1 MKSARTSWLFLLAI
15 LALAFGLRWR
25 GICHQLP
32 QWTYLDGFVEL
43 VQTQYLRDP
52 LSVKWPDMN
61 LGYYPYLTS
70 ATAAV
75 LPDMPAARGEGG
87 AAESILEASRE
98 PWVRVRFA
106 AILLSLGA
114 VVGAWGIARRF
125 VSSSFALL
133 AAAIVATSLV
143 HVTFSSEQR
152 PHGPASGMVALA
164 LWATLAF
171 REQGTARSLSI
182 AMLAL
187 CLAVAALQSSFALL
201 VPLAIAWR
209 WRDTSTTG
217 RRSLVP
223 AAIAGLALLAVT
235 VRLAYP
241 FHFDERSGSAGEY
254 DTGAE
259 TVWMGGHALYTER
272 FHARGFGVLA
282 KTFAGFDPLLL
293 ALALGS
299 VVLWLVARLRGR
311 LALSR
316 ERTAALWTCL
326 GYTLPFVLVFGI
338 YDMTYDRF
346 VLPLVPLLAVAV
358 AWGCERVWN
367 ALPASAHRPIAGLVL
382 TTAVLAF
389 PLWATWRLGTIR
401 EREDTFEAAA
411 RWLEANA
418 DAERDR
424 ILLLQNFDLPLLYE
438 PASLAALND
447 SYTLY
452 WTAFQ
457 RKLPALDP
465 AVATYRIARP
475 PRNEDEEQADEEF
488 LTPKRLRE
496 LGFRYVVSMPPRRGG
511 VHDAEAVDLLK
522 SLRKGMERVATFA
535 PAGEDERRTRAPDF
549 GFGVTESATLWNL
562 LSIEALGP
570 RIEIF
575 RL

>member
-15 LALAFGLRWR
+15 LALAFALRWR

-52 LSVKWPDMN
+52 QSVKWPDMN

-75 LPDMPAARGEGG
+75 LPDMAAARGEGG
-87 AAESILEASRE
+87 VAEAVLEASRE
-98 PWVRVRFA
+98 PWVRVRLA

-114 VVGAWGIARRF
+114 VIGAWGVARRF

-164 LWATLAF
+164 LWATLVF

-201 VPLAIAWR
+201 VPLAIAW
-209 WRDTSTTG
+209 WCRDISETG
-217 RRSLVP
+217 RKTLVP
-223 AAIAGLALLAVT
+223 AAIAGLALLALT

-272 FHARGFGVLA
+272 FHGRGFGVLA

-293 ALALGS
+293 ALAVGAAL
-299 VVLWLVARLRGR
+299 LWLIARLRGR
-311 LALSR
+311 LEPSR
-316 ERTAALWTCL
+316 ERTAALWICL
-326 GYTLPFVLVFGI
+326 GYLLPFVLVFGI

-367 ALPASAHRPIAGLVL
+367 VLPAAVRHPLGGVALAACVL
-382 TTAVLAF
+382 GF
-389 PLWATWRLGTIR
+389 PLWAAWRLGTLR

-411 RWLEANA
+411 RWIEANA
-418 DAERDR
+418 DASNDR

-457 RKLPALDP
+457 RKLPP
-465 AVATYRIARP
+465 FEPGTTSYKVARP
-475 PRNEDEEQADEEF
+475 PRNEEEEQADAEF

-535 PAGEDERRTRAPDF
+535 PAGEEERRARTLDF
-549 GFGVTESATLWNL
+549 GFGVTESSTLWNL
-562 LSIEALGP
+562 LSIEAFGP

>member
-15 LALAFGLRWR
+15 LALAFALRWR

-52 LSVKWPDMN
+52 QSVKWPDMN

-75 LPDMPAARGEGG
+75 LPDMAAARGEGG
-87 AAESILEASRE
+87 VAEAVLEASRE
-98 PWVRVRFA
+98 PWVRIRLA

-114 VVGAWGIARRF
+114 VIGAWGIARRF

-164 LWATLAF
+164 LWATLVF
-171 REQGTARSLSI
+171 RERGTPRSLAI
-182 AMLAL
+182 ALAAL
-187 CLAVAALQSSFALL
+187 CFAVAALQSSFALL
-201 VPLAIAWR
+201 VPLAIAWKLR
-209 WRDTSTTG
+209 EAPPTERKPLTWTA
-217 RRSLVP
+217 L
-223 AAIAGLALLAVT
+223 AGLALLAVT

-293 ALALGS
+293 ALAVGAAL
-299 VVLWLVARLRGR
+299 LWLVAHLRGR
-311 LALSR
+311 LELSR
-316 ERTAALWTCL
+316 ERTASLWICL
-326 GYTLPFVLVFGI
+326 GYLLPFVLVFGI

-346 VLPLVPLLAVAV
+346 VLPLVPLLAVTV

-367 ALPASAHRPIAGLVL
+367 VLPAAARHPLGGLAVAVCVL
-382 TTAVLAF
+382 GF
-389 PLWATWRLGTIR
+389 PLWASWRLGTLR

-411 RWLEANA
+411 RWIETNA
-418 DAERDR
+418 DASSDR

-438 PASLAALND
+438 PSSLAALND

-457 RKLPALDP
+457 RKLPP
-465 AVATYRIARP
+465 FEPGTTSYKVARP
-475 PRNEDEEQADEEF
+475 PRNEEEEQADAEF

-522 SLRKGMERVATFA
+522 NLRKGMERVATFA
-535 PAGEDERRTRAPDF
+535 PAGEEERRARTPDF
-549 GFGVTESATLWNL
+549 GFGVTESSTLWNL
-562 LSIEALGP
+562 LSIEAFGP

>member
-133 AAAIVATSLV
+133 AA
-143 HVTFSSEQR
+143 EQR

-241 FHFDERSGSAGEY
+241 FHRRRVRHGRRDRLDGWPRALHRALPRPRIRRARQDVRGLRPPLARLGAG
-254 DTGAE
+254 
-259 TVWMGGHALYTER
+259 
-272 FHARGFGVLA
+272 
-282 KTFAGFDPLLL
+282 
-293 ALALGS
+293 LGRP
-299 VVLWLVARLRGR
+299 VARRAPAR
-311 LALSR
+311 SAR
-316 ERTAALWTCL
+316 
-326 GYTLPFVLVFGI
+326 
-338 YDMTYDRF
+338 
-346 VLPLVPLLAVAV
+346 
-358 AWGCERVWN
+358 
-367 ALPASAHRPIAGLVL
+367 ALP
-382 TTAVLAF
+382 
-389 PLWATWRLGTIR
+389 
-401 EREDTFEAAA
+401 
-411 RWLEANA
+411 
-418 DAERDR
+418 
-424 ILLLQNFDLPLLYE
+424 
-438 PASLAALND
+438 
-447 SYTLY
+447 
-452 WTAFQ
+452 
-457 RKLPALDP
+457 
-465 AVATYRIARP
+465 
-475 PRNEDEEQADEEF
+475 
-488 LTPKRLRE
+488 
-496 LGFRYVVSMPPRRGG
+496 
-511 VHDAEAVDLLK
+511 
-522 SLRKGMERVATFA
+522 
-535 PAGEDERRTRAPDF
+535 
-549 GFGVTESATLWNL
+549 
-562 LSIEALGP
+562 
-570 RIEIF
+570 
-575 RL
+575 

>member
-1 MKSARTSWLFLLAI
+1 MKSARTSWLFLLGI
-15 LALAFGLRWR
+15 VAFAFALRWR

-52 LSVKWPDMN
+52 QSVKWPDMN

-75 LPDMPAARGEGG
+75 LPNMPAARGEGG
-87 AAESILEASRE
+87 AAEAILEASRE
-98 PWVRVRFA
+98 PWVRVRLA

-125 VSSSFALL
+125 VSSGFALL
-133 AAAIVATSLV
+133 AAALVATSLV

-164 LWATLAF
+164 LWAMLVF
-171 REQGTARSLSI
+171 RERGTPRSMAVAL
-182 AMLAL
+182 AAL

-201 VPLAIAWR
+201 VPLALAWKLCDATPSSKKPLAWIA
-209 WRDTSTTG
+209 
-217 RRSLVP
+217 L
-223 AAIAGLALLAVT
+223 AGLALLAIT

-293 ALALGS
+293 ALAAGS
-299 VVLWLVARLRGR
+299 TLMWLVARLRGR
-311 LALSR
+311 LESSR
-316 ERTAALWTCL
+316 ERAAALWICL
-326 GYTLPFVLVFGI
+326 GYLLPFVLVFGI

-346 VLPLVPLLAVAV
+346 VLPLVPLLAVAI
-358 AWGCERVWN
+358 AWGCERVWSK
-367 ALPASAHRPIAGLVL
+367 LPAAVRHPACGLALATCVL
-382 TTAVLAF
+382 GF
-389 PLWATWRLGTIR
+389 PLWSAWRLGTLR
-401 EREDTFEAAA
+401 ERQDTFEAAA
-411 RWLEANA
+411 RWLEENA
-418 DAERDR
+418 DASNDR

-438 PASLAALND
+438 PASLATLND

-457 RKLPALDP
+457 RALPSFEA
-465 AVATYRIARP
+465 ATKTYKVARP
-475 PRNEDEEQADEEF
+475 PRNEEGEQADADF

-522 SLRKGMERVATFA
+522 NLRKGMERVATFA
-535 PAGEDERRTRAPDF
+535 PAGEEERRTRAPDF
-549 GFGVTESATLWNL
+549 GFGVTESSTLWNL
-562 LSIEALGP
+562 LSIEAFGP